1 MSSDGAMPAPA
12 PDNASL
18 LAKAASGDEGAW
30 RCVVAS
36 YAPRVFA
43 LVRSRCRNDD
53 LAEEITQAVFVTV
66 AEKLGAGGYDE
77 RGRFE
82 AWLFRVAMNRF
93 RDHARRSKRQATATD
108 PATLDAGADTQP
120 GPAGAGD
127 LPADLARLRGAL
139 ETLNEADREIVHLRH
154 HAGLTFKQ
162 IAEVLQE
169 PLGTLLAR
177 HHRALAKLRKT
188 LGEPDDDHTHAE
200 HAS

>member
-1 MSSDGAMPAPA
+1 MSSGSARPAPA
-12 PDNASL
+12 PDNPSL
-18 LAKAASGDEGAW
+18 LARAAGGDEGAW

-43 LVRSRCRNDD
+43 LVRSRCRDDD
-53 LAEEITQAVFVTV
+53 LAEEITQAVFVTM

-93 RDHARRSKRQATATD
+93 RDHARKAKRQASPVD
-108 PATLDAGADTQP
+108 PATLDAGADTRP
-120 GPAGAGD
+120 GPADGAD
-127 LPADLARLRGAL
+127 RPADLSRLREAL
-139 ETLNEADREIVHLRH
+139 EALSEADREIVHLRH

-177 HHRALAKLRKT
+177 HHRALAKLRKV
-188 LGEPDDDHTHAE
+188 LGEPDEHPNAE